1 MYTYWNV
8 LFKLFF
14 SSWKEQDIFVDS
26 LLAKLENSAAEEVVK
41 YANKITPFPLF
52 YLPLYNL
59 PSNVSLPPSYLSLP
73 VFFPLCPNPPSL
85 RLKES
90 EARLQSQVQE
100 LTRREN
106 VLNMRLATKQE
117 EVRNILVSLPRPRTL
132 INLPIPTQLL
142 CM

>member
-1 MYTYWNV
+1 MSH
-8 LFKLFF
+8 F
-14 SSWKEQDIFVDS
+14 
-26 LLAKLENSAAEEVVK
+26 
-41 YANKITPFPLF
+41 
-52 YLPLYNL
+52 LPLIY
-59 PSNVSLPPSYLSLP
+59 PSLSS
-73 VFFPLCPNPPSL
+73 PLPNPPSL

-117 EVRNILVSLPRPRTL
+117 EVRNILVSRPRTL